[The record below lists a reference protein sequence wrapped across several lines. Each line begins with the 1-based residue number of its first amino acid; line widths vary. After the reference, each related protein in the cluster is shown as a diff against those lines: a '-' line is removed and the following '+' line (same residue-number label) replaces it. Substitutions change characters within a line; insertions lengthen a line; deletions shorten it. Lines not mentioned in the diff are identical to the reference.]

1 MNFPPARGEMFPVN
15 ACHAPILLDCQVS
28 GLKMQDGSL
37 VEADAYVSTM
47 PVDVLK
53 LMLPDEWKPMPYFDK
68 LNGLSGVP
76 VINIHMWF
84 DRKLTTVDH
93 LLFSRR
99 VLTARFLLHSYR

>member
-1 MNFPPARGEMFPVN
+1 MDPFVQP
-15 ACHAPILLDCQVS
+15 QVK
-28 GLKMQDGSL
+28 GLQMQDGSL

-47 PVDVLK
+47 PVDLMKK
-53 LMLPDEWKPMPYFDK
+53 LLPEEWRPMPYFQK
-68 LNGLSGVP
+68 LDGLAGVP

-99 VLTARFLLHSYR
+99 AHVADSGTVPSYC

>member
-1 MNFPPARGEMFPVN
+1 MG
-15 ACHAPILLDCQVS
+15 
-28 GLKMQDGSL
+28 DGSL

-53 LMLPDEWKPMPYFDK
+53 LMLPDQWQSMPYFQK
-68 LNGLSGVP
+68 LEGLWGVP

-93 LLFSRR
+93 LLFSRCEPSLTPPGDQR
-99 VLTARFLLHSYR
+99 VKDVWIHWLRNY

>member
-1 MNFPPARGEMFPVN
+1 
-15 ACHAPILLDCQVS
+15 
-28 GLKMQDGSL
+28 MQDGSV

-68 LNGLSGVP
+68 LNGLEGVP

-93 LLFSRR
+93 LLFSR
-99 VLTARFLLHSYR
+99 